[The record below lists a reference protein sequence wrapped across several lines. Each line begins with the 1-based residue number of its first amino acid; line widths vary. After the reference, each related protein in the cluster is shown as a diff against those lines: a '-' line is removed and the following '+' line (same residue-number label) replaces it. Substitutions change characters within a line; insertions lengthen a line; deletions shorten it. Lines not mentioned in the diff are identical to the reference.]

1 MPGTRRGDVTALG
14 LMGGTLSRIP
24 SRWLACMIVLL
35 LAGLAELASEAS
47 AANQAYQ
54 GPLASNPFAAGD
66 AAVALTSSA
75 NPDAS
80 PAPPTRYEEA
90 VLADK
95 PVLYLPLTET
105 SGTTA
110 FDHSGNGLDGT
121 YTNGVSHGEPGPLLS
136 EANAAAFGAGQ
147 VALQS
152 GDQLPSSSTART
164 LEFWVHNTGNTYEP
178 IRYGDV
184 EHSHGFAV
192 RIGDSHIE
200 VEADG
205 RTVLSTETVDGLGAN
220 HEFNC
225 DSSGWHMV
233 DVTYDGTMMGIYEE
247 GQLLKFE
254 EIGPLATAVPG
265 QGLRLSVSSDKYAY
279 GYPLCSTA
287 PYGLGQTAI
296 YPTALSPQ
304 AIDKHWTVAASYADA
319 TPCSSTPLGPYP
331 AAILAGSPAVYYR
344 FSDKA
349 AHPTDR
355 VAFDDSGHCANGT
368 YDHGTSSGSG
378 ALLGDENTAL
388 FGAGQVAFQSGDQLP
403 SSSSERT
410 LEFWVHNTGNTYEPI
425 RYGDVEHSHGFAV
438 RIGDSHIEVEA
449 DGHTVLSTETVGGL
463 GANHEFNCDSSGWH
477 MVDVT
482 YNGTKMAI
490 YQEGQ
495 LLKSE
500 EIGPLAT
507 AVPGQGLRLSVSS
520 DKYAYGYPLCSTAPY
535 GLGEVAIYTAALSS
549 AQIVAHWEA
558 ASQAPAGNSVIAGS
572 AVINGHGGAE
582 GARVQACP
590 TSGGACKVDPY
601 PVEAQGLFHMVV
613 PNGTY
618 TVTIFPPAGS
628 PDGPRTIG
636 PLTLPPSALN
646 LSATFSPPGGL
657 PEGGSLSSPGRGK
670 QEKVVPGVNWGEPS
684 TYSVPGCKNGFGT
697 LDVQG
702 TNSSTGQPED
712 VPTELG
718 ETPSGSGTYVAQIPP
733 LAPMHGSANFSP
745 LIVCPEHS
753 AVFPNGGT
761 AAGGTQV
768 LLTGS
773 GFMGATAVSFGSQ
786 AAKSFEVLDDHLII
800 AVSPAGTGD
809 DEVSVT
815 ASDAHEISVG
825 DFSYFGVTSLDT
837 TSGTAE
843 GGTSVAIH
851 GYGFS
856 NVQSVVFGI
865 MPAQSFT
872 VISPT
877 EIDAVAPAGLG
888 TVDVQVINGLAS
900 SDLGA
905 PKMFTYQ
912 GGPPGSSSINEGTG
926 PNAVQNLAAQY
937 SGFLKSAAL
946 PPALL
951 LPLRATAEWILLH
964 LQGPVAALLRAGFNT
979 ITNFCKFYAGGCTE
993 AFGVL
998 LSSVGDFFAAVAAPV
1013 VAGILVGFEIYEGLK
1028 TLCGWLGKGGLWGF
1042 CNLYIDPSG
1051 AVVDTM
1057 GNPISG
1063 ATATLLEQPLAVDPF
1078 TPVPPL
1084 SGAIEPAENPEK
1096 TGTSGQFDWN
1106 ALAGTYEVE
1115 GSAPGCHAPGEESQP
1130 DVFTSPFVLPP
1141 PAVGLTLTLEC
1152 AGGTAP
1158 TPKVT
1163 GLSVLG
1169 GATAGGNTVDI
1180 LGEGLTDVTSVH
1192 FGGSASVHLQPL
1204 SPYAVAAVA
1213 PAGTAGTVDV
1223 TVSGPGGTS
1232 TTTEGDHYTYSTP
1245 VVTEN
1250 SPVVESVGPS
1260 SGPLSGGTVV
1270 TIKGSHFAGAFS
1282 VSFGGA
1288 FSTQI
1293 TPISGSEV
1301 QAVAPAA
1308 AFAER
1313 VDVTVTTASGG
1324 SAPTLADSFTYGSPP
1339 PPVATSVTLTPSPNP
1354 VTAGQTVGLT
1364 AVVTP
1369 TDGGGTVAFYA
1380 DGSSTPISDCG
1391 AQTLSQ
1397 VGASYQATCSTA
1409 GLPAGRRSLS
1419 ATYSGDAS
1427 YAESSGSANLSV
1439 SSTPESTGG
1448 GGNPQT
1454 QTGTKTATSTA
1465 ASGRVS
1471 LAGSTITVH
1480 GSGAASIRLTC
1491 TGTGACSGK
1500 LTLTAQRTT
1509 KKGKKKH
1516 TKTQT
1521 IGTASFSIPAG
1532 KTATIKLALN
1542 GTGRALLSAAHGHL
1556 NASLTILNS
1565 SPSPAATHTASVHLA
1580 LQKATKTKKG
1590 KK

>member
-1 MPGTRRGDVTALG
+1 L
-14 LMGGTLSRIP
+14 
-24 SRWLACMIVLL
+24 VLVL
-35 LAGLAELASEAS
+35 LAGLAARPPTAT
-47 AANQAYQ
+47 AATRTSD
-54 GPLASNPFAAGD
+54 GLLASNPFAAGD
-66 AAVALTSSA
+66 VTVALGSSA
-75 NPDAS
+75 NSDAS
-80 PAPPTRYEEA
+80 PAPPTGYEEA

-95 PVLYLPLTET
+95 PALYLPLTET

-121 YTNGVSHGEPGPLLS
+121 YANGVTHGEPGPLLS

-147 VALQS
+147 VVLQS
-152 GDQLPSSSTART
+152 GDQLPSSLSERT

-233 DVTYDGTMMGIYEE
+233 DVTYDGTKMGIYEE
-247 GQLLKFE
+247 GQLLKSE
-254 EIGPLATAVPG
+254 EIGQLATAVPG

-319 TPCSSTPLGPYP
+319 TPCSITPLGPYP
-331 AAILAGSPAVYYR
+331 AAVLAGSPAVYYR

-388 FGAGQVAFQSGDQLP
+388 FGAGQVAFQSGEHLP

-425 RYGDVEHSHGFAV
+425 RYGDVEHGHGFAV
-438 RIGDSHIEVEA
+438 TIGNSHIEVVA
-449 DGHTVLSTETVGGL
+449 DGHTVLSTETVDGL
-463 GANHEFNCDSSGWH
+463 GTNHEFNCDSSGWH

-558 ASQAPAGNSVIAGS
+558 ASQAPAGSSVIAGS
-572 AVINGHGGAE
+572 AVINGHGGAQ

-601 PVEAQGLFHMVV
+601 PVDAQGLFHMVV

-628 PDGPRTIG
+628 PDGPRTVG

-646 LSATFSPPGGL
+646 LTETFSPPGGL
-657 PEGGSLSSPGRGK
+657 PEGVTLSSPGRGT
-670 QEKVVPGVNWGEPS
+670 QEKVVPGLNWGEQS
-684 TYSVPGCKNGFGT
+684 TYSAPGCKNGFGS

-712 VPTELG
+712 VPSELV

-773 GFMGATAVSFGSQ
+773 GFMGATGVSFGSQ

-872 VISPT
+872 VVSPT

-964 LQGPVAALLRAGFNT
+964 LQGPVAALLRVGFNV
-979 ITNFCKFYAGGCTE
+979 ITHFCKLYGGGCTE

-1028 TLCGWLGKGGLWGF
+1028 TLCGWRGKGGLWGF

-1051 AVVDTM
+1051 AVVDAM

-1084 SGAIEPAENPEK
+1084 SGAIEPAENPET

-1115 GSAPGCHAPGEESQP
+1115 ASAPGCHAPGEESQP

-1180 LGEGLTDVTSVH
+1180 LGEDLTDVTSVH
-1192 FGGSASVHLQPL
+1192 FGGSASVDLQTL

-1213 PAGTAGTVDV
+1213 PAGSGTVDV

-1232 TTTEGDHYTYSTP
+1232 ATAEADHYTYSVP
-1245 VVTEN
+1245 VVTAN
-1250 SPVVESVGPS
+1250 SPVVESVAPG

-1270 TIKGSHFAGAFS
+1270 TIKGSHLAGAFS
-1282 VSFGGA
+1282 VEFGGTS
-1288 FSTQI
+1288 STQV
-1293 TPISGSEV
+1293 TPISESEV

-1308 AFAER
+1308 AFPER
-1313 VDVTVTTASGG
+1313 VDVTVTTSSGD
-1324 SAPTLADSFTYGSPP
+1324 SAPTLADSFAYGSPR

-1354 VTAGQTVGLT
+1354 VTAGQTLGLT
-1364 AVVTP
+1364 AVVAP
-1369 TDGGGTVAFYA
+1369 SDGGGSVAFYA
-1380 DGSSTPISDCG
+1380 DGSSTPVSGCG
-1391 AQTLSQ
+1391 AHTLSLA
-1397 VGASYQATCSTA
+1397 GAGYQATCSTT
-1409 GLPAGRRSLS
+1409 GLAVGSHTLS
-1419 ATYSGDAS
+1419 ATYTGDAS
-1427 YAESSGSANLSV
+1427 YAGSSGSANLSV
-1439 SSTPESTGG
+1439 SSPPEATGG
-1448 GGNPQT
+1448 GSTTGSGNGGSSPGTKGGVLGNQSAKASAAQIAALLAGQLAPSGRAAKIAALVRRGGWT
-1454 QTGTKTATSTA
+1454 ESFRALEAGIAVIDWYELPKGAKLAKKTKVKPVLVAAGRLTFSAAGTATLNVKLTSTGKRLLKSAKHLKLTARGTFTPTGTAPVT
-1465 ASGRVS
+1465 
-1471 LAGSTITVH
+1471 
-1480 GSGAASIRLTC
+1480 
-1491 TGTGACSGK
+1491 
-1500 LTLTAQRTT
+1500 
-1509 KKGKKKH
+1509 
-1516 TKTQT
+1516 
-1521 IGTASFSIPAG
+1521 
-1532 KTATIKLALN
+1532 
-1542 GTGRALLSAAHGHL
+1542 
-1556 NASLTILNS
+1556 
-1565 SPSPAATHTASVHLA
+1565 
-1580 LQKATKTKKG
+1580 ATKTFVLKR
-1590 KK
+1590 